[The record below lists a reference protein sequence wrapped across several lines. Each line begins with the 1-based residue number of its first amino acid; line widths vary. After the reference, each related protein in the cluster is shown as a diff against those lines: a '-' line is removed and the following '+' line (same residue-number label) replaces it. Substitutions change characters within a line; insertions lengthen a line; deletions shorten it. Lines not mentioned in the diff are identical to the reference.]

1 MLFSIVTSDLGS
13 KILSS
18 IVDIINPVLNDL
30 TVHANYI
37 NLPDHFSGKKNHACI
52 DGSSEKF
59 LSLIV

>member
-37 NLPDHFSGKKNHACI
+37 NLPDHFSGKKIMRVLMVHLKN
-52 DGSSEKF
+52 F
-59 LSLIV
+59 LV